1 MRKVE
6 IFGPGCS
13 KCKFVE
19 KRVAETVEELG
30 IEAEIRK
37 ITDISEMTER
47 GIMLTP
53 AVAVDGKLKS
63 EGRIPTREEIKNWLS

>member
-1 MRKVE
+1 ME

-19 KRVAETVEELG
+19 KRVVETVEELG
-30 IEAEIRK
+30 IEAEIKK
-37 ITDISEMTER
+37 ITEISKMTDR

-53 AVAVDGKLKS
+53 AVVIDGEVKC
-63 EGRIPTREEIKNWLS
+63 EGRIPTREEIKNWLM